1 MRKNVLPG
9 TYVLTRCKS
18 QCCLEV
24 GVCKSVS
31 YALFDNFI
39 KVFFSKSG
47 FSQQFILCGVIKS
60 QIAYWIRWA
69 ERSERLELN

>member
-39 KVFFSKSG
+39 KVFFFKIRIFAAVYFMWCHKKSN
-47 FSQQFILCGVIKS
+47 SILDQMG
-60 QIAYWIRWA
+60 
-69 ERSERLELN
+69 